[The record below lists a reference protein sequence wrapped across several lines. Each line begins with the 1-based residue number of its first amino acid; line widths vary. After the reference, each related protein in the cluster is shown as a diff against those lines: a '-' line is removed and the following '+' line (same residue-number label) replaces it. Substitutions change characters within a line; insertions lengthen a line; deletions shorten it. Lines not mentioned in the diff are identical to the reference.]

1 MDDPIKISPQLL
13 SKAGASTVRL
23 APGDVIF
30 KDGDAPDK
38 MYVVISGVVEIL
50 LRDTVIETV
59 PQGGTFGEMALIDGS
74 PRSATVIAKT
84 DSEVAAIDKRTFV
97 LLVDEM
103 PYFALF
109 VMRNMVDRL
118 RRMNEQ
124 WLSIRPAPFQGSC
137 HRGRHA
143 HRRRALDDEH
153 SE

>member
-1 MDDPIKISPQLL
+1 MDPIKISPELL
-13 SKAGASTVRL
+13 AKAGASSIRL
-23 APGDVIF
+23 APGDVVF

-38 MYVVISGVVEIL
+38 MYVVLSGEVEIL

-84 DSEVAAIDKRTFV
+84 DSQVAAIDKKTLM

-109 VMRNMVDRL
+109 VMHNMVDRL

-124 WLSIRPAPFQGSC
+124 WLSLRPSPFQG
-137 HRGRHA
+137 
-143 HRRRALDDEH
+143 L
-153 SE
+153 

>member
-1 MDDPIKISPQLL
+1 LA
-13 SKAGASTVRL
+13 KAGASSIRL
-23 APGDVIF
+23 APGDVVF

-38 MYVVISGVVEIL
+38 MYVVLSGEVEIP

-84 DSEVAAIDKRTFV
+84 DSQVAAIDKKTFMF
-97 LLVDEM
+97 LVDEM

-109 VMRNMVDRL
+109 VMHNMVDRL

-124 WLSIRPAPFQGSC
+124 WLSLRPSPFQG
-137 HRGRHA
+137 
-143 HRRRALDDEH
+143 L
-153 SE
+153 

>member
-13 SKAGASTVRL
+13 AKAGASTVRL
-23 APGDVIF
+23 APGDVVF
-30 KDGDAPDK
+30 KDGDSPDK
-38 MYVVISGVVEIL
+38 MYVVVSGEVQIQL
-50 LRDTVIETV
+50 GDAVIETV

-74 PRSATVIAKT
+74 PRSATVTAKT
-84 DSEVAAIDKRTFV
+84 DSEVAAIDKRTFM

-124 WLSIRPAPFQGSC
+124 WLSTRPAPFQGS
-137 HRGRHA
+137 
-143 HRRRALDDEH
+143 
-153 SE
+153 

>member
-13 SKAGASTVRL
+13 AKAGASTIRL

-38 MYVVISGVVEIL
+38 MYVVVSGEVEIQL
-50 LRDTVIETV
+50 GDAVIETV
-59 PQGGTFGEMALIDGS
+59 PEGGTFGEMALIDGS
-74 PRSATVIAKT
+74 PRSATVVAKT
-84 DSEVAAIDKRTFV
+84 ESEVAAIDKRTFM

-118 RRMNEQ
+118 RSMNEQ
-124 WLSIRPAPFQGSC
+124 WLSLRPASFQGS
-137 HRGRHA
+137 
-143 HRRRALDDEH
+143 
-153 SE
+153 

>member
-1 MDDPIKISPQLL
+1 MDEPIKISPQLL
-13 SKAGASTVRL
+13 AKAGASTVRL
-23 APGDVIF
+23 APGNVVFRDC
-30 KDGDAPDK
+30 DAPDK
-38 MYVVISGVVEIL
+38 MYVVVSGEVEIH
-50 LRDTVIETV
+50 LRDSVIETV

-84 DSEVAAIDKRTFV
+84 DSEVAAIDKRTFM

-124 WLSIRPAPFQGSC
+124 WLSIRPAPFQGS
-137 HRGRHA
+137 
-143 HRRRALDDEH
+143 
-153 SE
+153 

>member
-1 MDDPIKISPQLL
+1 MGERVKRYSEGAVMDPIKISPELL
-13 SKAGASTVRL
+13 AKAGASAMTL

-30 KDGDAPDK
+30 QQGEVPDK
-38 MYVVISGVVEIL
+38 MYVVVSGEVEIHL
-50 LRDTVIETV
+50 GEAVIETV

-84 DSEVAAIDKRTFV
+84 DSQVAAIDKRTFI

-124 WLSIRPAPFQGSC
+124 WLSLRPQPFQGS
-137 HRGRHA
+137 
-143 HRRRALDDEH
+143 
-153 SE
+153 

>member
-1 MDDPIKISPQLL
+1 MDEPIKISPQLL
-13 SKAGASTVRL
+13 AKAGASTVRL
-23 APGDVIF
+23 APGDVVF

-38 MYVVISGVVEIL
+38 MYVVVSGEVQIQL
-50 LRDTVIETV
+50 GDAVIETV

-74 PRSATVIAKT
+74 PRSATVTAKT
-84 DSEVAAIDKRTFV
+84 DSEVAAIDKRTFI

-124 WLSIRPAPFQGSC
+124 RLSLRPQPFQGS
-137 HRGRHA
+137 
-143 HRRRALDDEH
+143 
-153 SE
+153 

>member
-13 SKAGASTVRL
+13 AKAGASTVRL
-23 APGDVIF
+23 APGDVVF

-38 MYVVISGVVEIL
+38 MYVVVSGEVQIQL
-50 LRDTVIETV
+50 GDAVIETV

-74 PRSATVIAKT
+74 PRSATVTAKT
-84 DSEVAAIDKRTFV
+84 DSEVAAIDKRTFM

-124 WLSIRPAPFQGSC
+124 WLSLRPPPFQGS
-137 HRGRHA
+137 
-143 HRRRALDDEH
+143 
-153 SE
+153 